1 MIFRKKYCILLIIT
15 EYKGVY
21 YGSWITF
28 LFFSFF
34 RRISFFFSPCV
45 IPIIPIYFSFLAG
58 NGKKN
63 DCYGNIIYNQKKVFF
78 NTLFFIFGISTSF
91 FILGF
96 SFTAIGD
103 IAFSQKDIIS
113 KIGGI
118 IIIALGLF
126 QLGIIKLN
134 PLYKEKRI
142 AYTNKRITPLVAFVT
157 GFTFSFAWTPCIGP
171 ILSSVLILAASLKD
185 NTIGNLL
192 IFIYSLGFVIPFL
205 LIGLFTATLLNFFKS
220 KQKFLKYTVKIAGVF
235 LIIIG
240 TLTFFGYTN
249 QLSNYFLSSPSNSLI
264 SSNSDAVLN
273 KDSYRLI
280 DQYGNEHILSD
291 YKGKV
296 VFLNFW
302 ATWCPPC
309 KEEMPYIEELY
320 KEFGENKKDV
330 IILGIT
336 NPVTEENL
344 NGQDKNID
352 EIKYFLQENNYSF
365 PTVFDRTG
373 IYFDNFK
380 IRAFPTTYIIGK
392 DGEIKTAIPGA
403 MTKQQM
409 LKLINTNL

>member
-1 MIFRKKYCILLIIT
+1 MEVGLLF
-15 EYKGVY
+15 Y
-21 YGSWITF
+21 SLTF
-28 LFFSFF
+28 LGGFLS
-34 RRISFFFSPCV
+34 FFSPCV

-58 NGKKN
+58 NGKKS
-63 DCYGNIIYNQKKVFF
+63 DCYGNISYNQKKVFF

-91 FILGF
+91 FILGV
-96 SFTAIGD
+96 SFTTIGD
-103 IAFSQKDIIS
+103 LAFSQKNIIS
-113 KIGGI
+113 KIGGVI
-118 IIIALGLF
+118 IIILGLF

-142 AYTNKRITPLVAFVT
+142 AYSDKKITPFVAFIT
-157 GFTFSFAWTPCIGP
+157 GFTFSFAWTPCVGP
-171 ILSSVLILAASLKD
+171 ILSSVLILAATLKD
-185 NTIGNLL
+185 NSIGNLL

-205 LIGLFTATLLNFFKS
+205 LIGLFTTTLLNFFKS
-220 KQKFLKYTVKIAGVF
+220 KQNFLKYTVKIAGGF
-235 LIIIG
+235 LVIIG
-240 TLTFFGYTN
+240 TLTFLGYTN
-249 QLSNYFLSSPSNSLI
+249 QLSNYFIPSTLNSSITNNTETI
-264 SSNSDAVLN
+264 LN
-273 KDSYRLI
+273 KDSYRLL
-280 DQYGNEHILSD
+280 DQYGNEHILSN

-309 KEEMPYIEELY
+309 KEEMPTIEELY
-320 KEFGENKKDV
+320 KEFGENKNDV

-336 NPVTEENL
+336 NPVTEENP

-365 PTVFDRTG
+365 PTVFDKTG

-409 LKLINTNL
+409 LKLIRDNI

>member
-1 MIFRKKYCILLIIT
+1 MEVGLLF
-15 EYKGVY
+15 Y
-21 YGSWITF
+21 SLTF
-28 LFFSFF
+28 LGGFLS
-34 RRISFFFSPCV
+34 FFSPCV

-58 NGKKN
+58 NGKKS
-63 DCYGNIIYNQKKVFF
+63 DCYGNISYNQKKVFF

-91 FILGF
+91 FILGV
-96 SFTAIGD
+96 SFTTIGD
-103 IAFSQKDIIS
+103 LAFSQKDIIS
-113 KIGGI
+113 KIGGVI
-118 IIIALGLF
+118 IIILGLF

-142 AYTNKRITPLVAFVT
+142 AYNDKKITPFVAFIT
-157 GFTFSFAWTPCIGP
+157 GFTFSFAWTPCVGP
-171 ILSSVLILAASLKD
+171 ILSSVLILAATLKD
-185 NTIGNLL
+185 NSIGNLL

-205 LIGLFTATLLNFFKS
+205 LIGLFTTALLNFFKS
-220 KQKFLKYTVKIAGVF
+220 KQNFLKYTVKIAGGF
-235 LIIIG
+235 LVIIG
-240 TLTFFGYTN
+240 TLTFLGYTN
-249 QLSNYFLSSPSNSLI
+249 QLSNYFIPSTLNGSMTNNTETI
-264 SSNSDAVLN
+264 LN
-273 KDSYRLI
+273 KDSYRLL
-280 DQYGNEHILSD
+280 DQYGNEHILSN

-309 KEEMPYIEELY
+309 KEEMPIIEELY
-320 KEFGENKKDV
+320 KEFGENKNDV

-336 NPVTEENL
+336 NPVTEENP

-365 PTVFDRTG
+365 PTVFDKMG

-409 LKLINTNL
+409 LKLIKDNI

>member
-1 MIFRKKYCILLIIT
+1 MEVGLLF
-15 EYKGVY
+15 Y
-21 YGSWITF
+21 SLTF
-28 LFFSFF
+28 LGGFLS
-34 RRISFFFSPCV
+34 FFSPCV

-58 NGKKN
+58 NGKKS
-63 DCYGNIIYNQKKVFF
+63 DCYGNISYNQKKVFF

-91 FILGF
+91 FILGV
-96 SFTAIGD
+96 SFTTIGD
-103 IAFSQKDIIS
+103 LAFSQKDIIS
-113 KIGGI
+113 KIGGVI
-118 IIIALGLF
+118 IIILGLF

-142 AYTNKRITPLVAFVT
+142 TYSDKKITPFVAFIT
-157 GFTFSFAWTPCIGP
+157 GFTFSFAWTPCVGP
-171 ILSSVLILAASLKD
+171 ILSSVLILAATLKD
-185 NTIGNLL
+185 NSIGNLL

-205 LIGLFTATLLNFFKS
+205 LIGLFTTTLLNFFKS
-220 KQKFLKYTVKIAGVF
+220 KQNFLKYTVKIAGGF
-235 LIIIG
+235 LVIIG
-240 TLTFFGYTN
+240 TLTFLGYTN
-249 QLSNYFLSSPSNSLI
+249 QLSNYFIPSTLNGSI
-264 SSNSDAVLN
+264 TNNTETILN
-273 KDSYRLI
+273 KDSYRLL
-280 DQYGNEHILSD
+280 DQYGNEHILSN

-309 KEEMPYIEELY
+309 KEEMPTIEELY
-320 KEFGENKKDV
+320 KEFGENKNDV

-336 NPVTEENL
+336 NPVTEENP

-365 PTVFDRTG
+365 PTVFDKTG

-392 DGEIKTAIPGA
+392 DGEIKTAIPVA

-409 LKLINTNL
+409 LKLIKDNI

>member
-1 MIFRKKYCILLIIT
+1 MEVGLLF
-15 EYKGVY
+15 Y
-21 YGSWITF
+21 SLTF
-28 LFFSFF
+28 LGGFLS
-34 RRISFFFSPCV
+34 FFSPCV

-58 NGKKN
+58 NGKKS
-63 DCYGNIIYNQKKVFF
+63 DCYGNISYNQKKVFF

-91 FILGF
+91 FILGV
-96 SFTAIGD
+96 SFTTIGD
-103 IAFSQKDIIS
+103 LAFSQKDIIS
-113 KIGGI
+113 KIGGVI
-118 IIIALGLF
+118 IIILGLF

-142 AYTNKRITPLVAFVT
+142 AYSDKKITPFVAFIT
-157 GFTFSFAWTPCIGP
+157 GFTFSFAWTPCVGP
-171 ILSSVLILAASLKD
+171 ILSSVLILAATLKD
-185 NTIGNLL
+185 NSIGNLL

-205 LIGLFTATLLNFFKS
+205 LIGLFTTTLLNFFKS
-220 KQKFLKYTVKIAGVF
+220 KQNFLKYTVKIAGGF
-235 LIIIG
+235 LVIIG
-240 TLTFFGYTN
+240 TLTFLGYTN
-249 QLSNYFLSSPSNSLI
+249 QLSNYFIPSTLNGSI
-264 SSNSDAVLN
+264 TNNTETILN
-273 KDSYRLI
+273 KDSYRLL
-280 DQYGNEHILSD
+280 DQYGNEHILSN

-309 KEEMPYIEELY
+309 KEEMPIIEELY
-320 KEFGENKKDV
+320 KEFGENKNDV

-336 NPVTEENL
+336 NPVTEENP

-365 PTVFDRTG
+365 PTIFDKTG

-409 LKLINTNL
+409 LKLIKDNI

>member
-1 MIFRKKYCILLIIT
+1 MEVGLLFYSLT
-15 EYKGVY
+15 LLG
-21 YGSWITF
+21 GF
-28 LFFSFF
+28 LS
-34 RRISFFFSPCV
+34 FFSPCV

-58 NGKKN
+58 NGKKS
-63 DCYGNIIYNQKKVFF
+63 DCYGNISYNQKKVFF

-91 FILGF
+91 FILGV
-96 SFTAIGD
+96 SFTTIGD
-103 IAFSQKDIIS
+103 LAFSQKDIIS
-113 KIGGI
+113 KIGGVI
-118 IIIALGLF
+118 IIILGLF

-142 AYTNKRITPLVAFVT
+142 AYSDKKITPFVAFIT
-157 GFTFSFAWTPCIGP
+157 GFTFSFAWTPCVGP
-171 ILSSVLILAASLKD
+171 ILSSVLILAATLKD
-185 NTIGNLL
+185 NSIGNLL

-205 LIGLFTATLLNFFKS
+205 LIGLFTTTLLNFFKS
-220 KQKFLKYTVKIAGVF
+220 KQNFLKYTVKIAGGF
-235 LIIIG
+235 LVIIG
-240 TLTFFGYTN
+240 TLTFLGYTN
-249 QLSNYFLSSPSNSLI
+249 QLSNYFIPSTLNGSI
-264 SSNSDAVLN
+264 TNNTETILN
-273 KDSYRLI
+273 KDSYRLL
-280 DQYGNEHILSD
+280 DQYGNEHILSN

-309 KEEMPYIEELY
+309 KEEMPTIEELY
-320 KEFGENKKDV
+320 KEFGENKNDV

-336 NPVTEENL
+336 NPVTEENP

-365 PTVFDRTG
+365 PTVFDKTG

-409 LKLINTNL
+409 LKLIRDNI

>member
-1 MIFRKKYCILLIIT
+1 MEVGLLF
-15 EYKGVY
+15 YFL
-21 YGSWITF
+21 TF
-28 LFFSFF
+28 LGGFLS
-34 RRISFFFSPCV
+34 FFSPCV

-91 FILGF
+91 FILVF

-142 AYTNKRITPLVAFVT
+142 AYTNKRITPLVAFIT

-264 SSNSDAVLN
+264 SNNSDAVLN

>member
-1 MIFRKKYCILLIIT
+1 MEVGLLF
-15 EYKGVY
+15 YFL
-21 YGSWITF
+21 TF
-28 LFFSFF
+28 LGGFLS
-34 RRISFFFSPCV
+34 FFSPCV

-142 AYTNKRITPLVAFVT
+142 AYTNKRITPLVAFIT

-264 SSNSDAVLN
+264 SNNSDAVLN

>member
-1 MIFRKKYCILLIIT
+1 MEVGLLF
-15 EYKGVY
+15 Y
-21 YGSWITF
+21 SLTF
-28 LFFSFF
+28 LGGFLS
-34 RRISFFFSPCV
+34 FFSPCV
-45 IPIIPIYFSFLAG
+45 IPIIPIYFSFLAR
-58 NGKKN
+58 NGKKS
-63 DCYGNIIYNQKKVFF
+63 DCYGNISYNQKKVFF

-91 FILGF
+91 FILGV
-96 SFTAIGD
+96 SFTTIGD
-103 IAFSQKDIIS
+103 LAFSQKDIIS
-113 KIGGI
+113 KIGGVI
-118 IIIALGLF
+118 IIILGLF

-142 AYTNKRITPLVAFVT
+142 AYNDKKITPFVAFIT
-157 GFTFSFAWTPCIGP
+157 GFTFSFAWTPCVGP
-171 ILSSVLILAASLKD
+171 ILSSVLILAATLKD
-185 NTIGNLL
+185 NSIGNLL

-205 LIGLFTATLLNFFKS
+205 LIGLFTTALLNFFKS
-220 KQKFLKYTVKIAGVF
+220 KQNFLKYTVKIAGGF
-235 LIIIG
+235 LVIIG
-240 TLTFFGYTN
+240 TLTFLGYTN
-249 QLSNYFLSSPSNSLI
+249 QLSNYFIPSTLNGSMTNNTETI
-264 SSNSDAVLN
+264 LN
-273 KDSYRLI
+273 KDSYRLL
-280 DQYGNEHILSD
+280 DQYGNEHILSN

-309 KEEMPYIEELY
+309 KEEMPIIEELY
-320 KEFGENKKDV
+320 KEFGENKNDV

-336 NPVTEENL
+336 NPVTEENP

-365 PTVFDRTG
+365 PTVFDKTG

-409 LKLINTNL
+409 LKLIKDNI

>member
-1 MIFRKKYCILLIIT
+1 MEVGLLF
-15 EYKGVY
+15 Y
-21 YGSWITF
+21 SLTF
-28 LFFSFF
+28 LGGFLS
-34 RRISFFFSPCV
+34 FFSPCV

-58 NGKKN
+58 NGKKS
-63 DCYGNIIYNQKKVFF
+63 DCYGNISYNQKKVFF

-91 FILGF
+91 FILGV
-96 SFTAIGD
+96 SFTTIGD
-103 IAFSQKDIIS
+103 LAFSQKDIIS
-113 KIGGI
+113 KIGGVI
-118 IIIALGLF
+118 IIILGLF

-142 AYTNKRITPLVAFVT
+142 AYNDKKITPFVAFIT
-157 GFTFSFAWTPCIGP
+157 GFTFSFAWTPCVGP
-171 ILSSVLILAASLKD
+171 ILSSVLILAATLKD
-185 NTIGNLL
+185 NSIGNLL

-205 LIGLFTATLLNFFKS
+205 LIGLFTTTLLNFFKS
-220 KQKFLKYTVKIAGVF
+220 KQNFLKYTVKIAGGF
-235 LIIIG
+235 LVIIG
-240 TLTFFGYTN
+240 TLTFLGYTN
-249 QLSNYFLSSPSNSLI
+249 QLSNYFIPSTLNGSI
-264 SSNSDAVLN
+264 TNNTETILN
-273 KDSYRLI
+273 KDSYRLL
-280 DQYGNEHILSD
+280 DQYGNEHILSN

-309 KEEMPYIEELY
+309 KEEMPIIEELY
-320 KEFGENKKDV
+320 KEFGENKNDV

-336 NPVTEENL
+336 NPVTEENP

-365 PTVFDRTG
+365 PTVFDKTG

-409 LKLINTNL
+409 LKLIKDNI

>member
-1 MIFRKKYCILLIIT
+1 MEVGLLF
-15 EYKGVY
+15 Y
-21 YGSWITF
+21 SLTF
-28 LFFSFF
+28 LGGF
-34 RRISFFFSPCV
+34 ISFFSPCV

-58 NGKKN
+58 NGKKS
-63 DCYGNIIYNQKKVFF
+63 DCYGNISYNQKKVFF

-91 FILGF
+91 FILGV
-96 SFTAIGD
+96 SFTTIGD
-103 IAFSQKDIIS
+103 LAFSQKDIIS
-113 KIGGI
+113 KIGGVI
-118 IIIALGLF
+118 IIILGLF

-142 AYTNKRITPLVAFVT
+142 AYSDKKITPFVAFIT
-157 GFTFSFAWTPCIGP
+157 GFTFSFAWTPCVGP
-171 ILSSVLILAASLKD
+171 ILSSVLILAATLKD
-185 NTIGNLL
+185 NSIGNLL

-205 LIGLFTATLLNFFKS
+205 LIGLFTTTLLNFFKS
-220 KQKFLKYTVKIAGVF
+220 KQNFLKYTVKIAGGF
-235 LIIIG
+235 LVIIG
-240 TLTFFGYTN
+240 TLTFLGYTN
-249 QLSNYFLSSPSNSLI
+249 QLSNYFIPSTLNGSI
-264 SSNSDAVLN
+264 TNNTETILN
-273 KDSYRLI
+273 KDSYRLL
-280 DQYGNEHILSD
+280 DQYGNEHILSN

-309 KEEMPYIEELY
+309 KEEMPTIEELY
-320 KEFGENKKDV
+320 KEFGENKNDV

-336 NPVTEENL
+336 NPVTEENP

-365 PTVFDRTG
+365 PTVFDKTG

-409 LKLINTNL
+409 LKLIRDNI

>member
-1 MIFRKKYCILLIIT
+1 MEVGLLF
-15 EYKGVY
+15 YFL
-21 YGSWITF
+21 TF
-28 LFFSFF
+28 LGGFLS
-34 RRISFFFSPCV
+34 FFSPCV

-58 NGKKN
+58 NGKKS

-91 FILGF
+91 FILGV
-96 SFTAIGD
+96 SFTTIGD
-103 IAFSQKDIIS
+103 FAFSQKDIIS
-113 KIGGI
+113 KIGGVI
-118 IIIALGLF
+118 IIILGLF

-134 PLYKEKRI
+134 PLHKEKRI
-142 AYTNKRITPLVAFVT
+142 AYSDKKITPFVAFIT
-157 GFTFSFAWTPCIGP
+157 GFTFSFAWTPCVGP
-171 ILSSVLILAASLKD
+171 ILSSVLILAATLKD
-185 NTIGNLL
+185 NSIGNLL

-205 LIGLFTATLLNFFKS
+205 LIGLFTTTLLNFFKS
-220 KQKFLKYTVKIAGVF
+220 KQNFLKYTVKIAGGF
-235 LIIIG
+235 LVIIG
-240 TLTFFGYTN
+240 TLTFLGYTN
-249 QLSNYFLSSPSNSLI
+249 QLSNYFIPSTLNGSMTNNTETI
-264 SSNSDAVLN
+264 LN
-273 KDSYRLI
+273 KDSYRLL
-280 DQYGNEHILSD
+280 DQYGNEHILSN

-309 KEEMPYIEELY
+309 KEEMPIIEELY
-320 KEFGENKKDV
+320 KEFGENKNDV

-336 NPVTEENL
+336 NPVTEENP

-365 PTVFDRTG
+365 PTVFDKTG

-409 LKLINTNL
+409 LKLIKDNI

>member
-1 MIFRKKYCILLIIT
+1 MEVGLLF
-15 EYKGVY
+15 Y
-21 YGSWITF
+21 SLTF
-28 LFFSFF
+28 LGGFLS
-34 RRISFFFSPCV
+34 FFSPCV

-58 NGKKN
+58 NGKKS

-91 FILGF
+91 FILGV
-96 SFTAIGD
+96 SFTTIGD
-103 IAFSQKDIIS
+103 FAFSQKDIIS
-113 KIGGI
+113 KIGGVI
-118 IIIALGLF
+118 IIILGLF

-134 PLYKEKRI
+134 PLHKEKRI
-142 AYTNKRITPLVAFVT
+142 AYSDKKITPFVAFIT
-157 GFTFSFAWTPCIGP
+157 GFTFSFAWTPCVGP
-171 ILSSVLILAASLKD
+171 ILSSVLILAATLKD
-185 NTIGNLL
+185 NSIGNLL

-205 LIGLFTATLLNFFKS
+205 LIGLFTTTLLNFFKS
-220 KQKFLKYTVKIAGVF
+220 KQNFLKYTVKIAGGF
-235 LIIIG
+235 LVIIG
-240 TLTFFGYTN
+240 TLTFLGYTN
-249 QLSNYFLSSPSNSLI
+249 QLSNYFIPSTLNGSMTNNTETI
-264 SSNSDAVLN
+264 LN
-273 KDSYRLI
+273 KDSYRLL
-280 DQYGNEHILSD
+280 DQYGNEHILSN

-302 ATWCPPC
+302 ATWCLPC
-309 KEEMPYIEELY
+309 KEEMPIIEELY
-320 KEFGENKKDV
+320 KEFGENKNNV

-336 NPVTEENL
+336 NPVTEENP

-365 PTVFDRTG
+365 PTVFDKTG

-409 LKLINTNL
+409 LKLIKDNI

>member
-1 MIFRKKYCILLIIT
+1 MEVGLLF
-15 EYKGVY
+15 Y
-21 YGSWITF
+21 SLTF
-28 LFFSFF
+28 LGGFLS
-34 RRISFFFSPCV
+34 FFSPCV

-58 NGKKN
+58 NGKKS
-63 DCYGNIIYNQKKVFF
+63 DCYGNISYNQKKVFF

-91 FILGF
+91 FILGV
-96 SFTAIGD
+96 SFTTIGD
-103 IAFSQKDIIS
+103 LAFSQKDIIS
-113 KIGGI
+113 KIGGVI
-118 IIIALGLF
+118 IIILGLF

-142 AYTNKRITPLVAFVT
+142 AYSDKKITPFVAFIT
-157 GFTFSFAWTPCIGP
+157 GFTFSFAWTPCVGP
-171 ILSSVLILAASLKD
+171 ILSSVLILAATLKD
-185 NTIGNLL
+185 NSIGNLL

-205 LIGLFTATLLNFFKS
+205 LIGLFTTTLLNFFKS
-220 KQKFLKYTVKIAGVF
+220 KQNFLKYTVKIAGGF
-235 LIIIG
+235 LVIIG
-240 TLTFFGYTN
+240 TLTFLGYTN
-249 QLSNYFLSSPSNSLI
+249 QLSNYFIPSTLNGSLTNNTETI
-264 SSNSDAVLN
+264 LN
-273 KDSYRLI
+273 KDSYRLL
-280 DQYGNEHILSD
+280 DQYGNEHILSN

-309 KEEMPYIEELY
+309 KEEILTIEELY
-320 KEFGENKKDV
+320 KEFKENKNDV

-336 NPVTEENL
+336 NPVTEENP

-365 PTVFDRTG
+365 PTVFDKTG

-403 MTKQQM
+403 LTKQQM
-409 LKLINTNL
+409 LKLIKDNI

>member
-1 MIFRKKYCILLIIT
+1 MEVGLLF
-15 EYKGVY
+15 Y
-21 YGSWITF
+21 SLTF
-28 LFFSFF
+28 LGGFLS
-34 RRISFFFSPCV
+34 FFSPCV

-58 NGKKN
+58 NGKKS
-63 DCYGNIIYNQKKVFF
+63 DCYGNISYNQKKVFF

-91 FILGF
+91 FILGV
-96 SFTAIGD
+96 SFTTIGD
-103 IAFSQKDIIS
+103 LAFSQKDIIS
-113 KIGGI
+113 KIGGVI
-118 IIIALGLF
+118 IIILGLF

-142 AYTNKRITPLVAFVT
+142 TYSDKKITPFVAFIT
-157 GFTFSFAWTPCIGP
+157 GFTFSFAWTPCVGP
-171 ILSSVLILAASLKD
+171 ILSSVLILAATLKD
-185 NTIGNLL
+185 NSIGNLL

-205 LIGLFTATLLNFFKS
+205 LIGLFTTTLLNFFKS
-220 KQKFLKYTVKIAGVF
+220 KQNFLKYTVKIAGGF
-235 LIIIG
+235 LVIIG
-240 TLTFFGYTN
+240 TLTFLGYTN
-249 QLSNYFLSSPSNSLI
+249 QLSNYFIPSTLNSSITNNTETI
-264 SSNSDAVLN
+264 LN
-273 KDSYRLI
+273 KDSYRLL
-280 DQYGNEHILSD
+280 DQYGNEHILSN

-309 KEEMPYIEELY
+309 KEEMPTIEELY
-320 KEFGENKKDV
+320 KEFGENKNDV

-336 NPVTEENL
+336 NPVTEENP

-365 PTVFDRTG
+365 PTVFDKTG

-409 LKLINTNL
+409 LKLIRDNI

>member
-1 MIFRKKYCILLIIT
+1 MEVGLLF
-15 EYKGVY
+15 Y
-21 YGSWITF
+21 SLTF
-28 LFFSFF
+28 LGGFLS
-34 RRISFFFSPCV
+34 FFSPCV

-58 NGKKN
+58 NGKKS
-63 DCYGNIIYNQKKVFF
+63 DCYGNISYNQKKVFF

-91 FILGF
+91 FILGV
-96 SFTAIGD
+96 SFTTIGD
-103 IAFSQKDIIS
+103 LAFSQKDIIS
-113 KIGGI
+113 KIGGVI
-118 IIIALGLF
+118 IIILGLF

-142 AYTNKRITPLVAFVT
+142 AYNDKKITPFVAFIT
-157 GFTFSFAWTPCIGP
+157 GFTFSFAWTPCVGP
-171 ILSSVLILAASLKD
+171 ILSSVLILAATLKD
-185 NTIGNLL
+185 NSIGNLL

-205 LIGLFTATLLNFFKS
+205 LIGLFTTALLNFFKS
-220 KQKFLKYTVKIAGVF
+220 KQNFLKYTVKIAGGF
-235 LIIIG
+235 LVIIG
-240 TLTFFGYTN
+240 TLTFLGYTN
-249 QLSNYFLSSPSNSLI
+249 QLSNYFIPSTLNGSMTNNTETI
-264 SSNSDAVLN
+264 LN
-273 KDSYRLI
+273 KDSYRLL
-280 DQYGNEHILSD
+280 DQYGNEHILSN

-309 KEEMPYIEELY
+309 KEEMPIIEELY
-320 KEFGENKKDV
+320 KEFGENKNDV

-336 NPVTEENL
+336 NPVTEENP

-365 PTVFDRTG
+365 PTVFDKTG

-409 LKLINTNL
+409 LKLIKDNI

>member
-1 MIFRKKYCILLIIT
+1 MEVGLLF
-15 EYKGVY
+15 Y
-21 YGSWITF
+21 SLTF
-28 LFFSFF
+28 LGGFLS
-34 RRISFFFSPCV
+34 FFSPCV

-58 NGKKN
+58 NGKKS
-63 DCYGNIIYNQKKVFF
+63 DCYGNISYNQKKVFF

-91 FILGF
+91 FILGV
-96 SFTAIGD
+96 SFTTIGD
-103 IAFSQKDIIS
+103 LAFSQKDIIS
-113 KIGGI
+113 KIGGVI
-118 IIIALGLF
+118 IIILGLF

-134 PLYKEKRI
+134 PLHKEKRI
-142 AYTNKRITPLVAFVT
+142 AYSDKKITPFVAFIT
-157 GFTFSFAWTPCIGP
+157 GFTFSFAWTPCVGP
-171 ILSSVLILAASLKD
+171 ILSSVLILAATLKD
-185 NTIGNLL
+185 NSIGNLL

-205 LIGLFTATLLNFFKS
+205 LIGLFTTALLNFFKS
-220 KQKFLKYTVKIAGVF
+220 KQNFLKYTVKITGGF
-235 LIIIG
+235 LVIIG
-240 TLTFFGYTN
+240 TLTFLGYTN
-249 QLSNYFLSSPSNSLI
+249 QLSNYFIPSTLNGSMTNNTETI
-264 SSNSDAVLN
+264 LN
-273 KDSYRLI
+273 KDSYRLF
-280 DQYGNEHILSD
+280 DQYGNEHILSN

-309 KEEMPYIEELY
+309 KEEMPIIEELY
-320 KEFGENKKDV
+320 KEFGENKNDV

-336 NPVTEENL
+336 NPVTEENP

-365 PTVFDRTG
+365 PTVFDKTG

-409 LKLINTNL
+409 LKLIKDNI

>member
-1 MIFRKKYCILLIIT
+1 MEVGLLF
-15 EYKGVY
+15 Y
-21 YGSWITF
+21 SLTF
-28 LFFSFF
+28 LGGFLS
-34 RRISFFFSPCV
+34 FFSPCV

-58 NGKKN
+58 NGKKS
-63 DCYGNIIYNQKKVFF
+63 DCYGNISYNQKKVFF

-91 FILGF
+91 FILGV
-96 SFTAIGD
+96 SFTTIGD
-103 IAFSQKDIIS
+103 LAFSQKNIIS
-113 KIGGI
+113 KIGGVI
-118 IIIALGLF
+118 IIILGLF

-142 AYTNKRITPLVAFVT
+142 AYSDKKITPFVAFIT
-157 GFTFSFAWTPCIGP
+157 GFTFSFAWTPCVGP
-171 ILSSVLILAASLKD
+171 ILSSVLILAATLKD
-185 NTIGNLL
+185 NSIGNLL

-205 LIGLFTATLLNFFKS
+205 LIGLFTTTLLNFFKS
-220 KQKFLKYTVKIAGVF
+220 KQNFLKYTVKIAGGF
-235 LIIIG
+235 LVIIG
-240 TLTFFGYTN
+240 TLTFLGYTN
-249 QLSNYFLSSPSNSLI
+249 QLSNYFIPSTLNGSI
-264 SSNSDAVLN
+264 TNNTETILN
-273 KDSYRLI
+273 KDSYRLL
-280 DQYGNEHILSD
+280 DQYGNEHILSN

-309 KEEMPYIEELY
+309 KEEMPTIEELY
-320 KEFGENKKDV
+320 KEFGENKNDV

-336 NPVTEENL
+336 NPVTEENP

-365 PTVFDRTG
+365 PTVFDKTG

-409 LKLINTNL
+409 LKLIRDNI

>member
-1 MIFRKKYCILLIIT
+1 MEVGLLFYSLT
-15 EYKGVY
+15 LLG
-21 YGSWITF
+21 GF
-28 LFFSFF
+28 LS
-34 RRISFFFSPCV
+34 FFSPCV

-58 NGKKN
+58 NGKKS
-63 DCYGNIIYNQKKVFF
+63 DCYGNISYNQKKVFF

-91 FILGF
+91 FILGV
-96 SFTAIGD
+96 SFTTIGD
-103 IAFSQKDIIS
+103 LAFSQKDIIS
-113 KIGGI
+113 KIGGVI
-118 IIIALGLF
+118 IIILGLF

-142 AYTNKRITPLVAFVT
+142 AYSDKKITPFVAFIT
-157 GFTFSFAWTPCIGP
+157 GFTFSFAWTPCVGP
-171 ILSSVLILAASLKD
+171 ILSSVLILAATLKD
-185 NTIGNLL
+185 NSIGNLL

-205 LIGLFTATLLNFFKS
+205 LIGLFTTTLLNFFKS
-220 KQKFLKYTVKIAGVF
+220 KQNFLKYTVKIAGGF
-235 LIIIG
+235 LVIIG
-240 TLTFFGYTN
+240 TLTFLGYTN
-249 QLSNYFLSSPSNSLI
+249 QLSNYFIPSTLNGSI
-264 SSNSDAVLN
+264 TNNTETILN
-273 KDSYRLI
+273 KDSYRLL
-280 DQYGNEHILSD
+280 DQYGNEHILSN

-309 KEEMPYIEELY
+309 KEEMPTIEELY
-320 KEFGENKKDV
+320 KEFGENKNDV

-336 NPVTEENL
+336 NPVTEENP

-365 PTVFDRTG
+365 PTVFDKTG

-392 DGEIKTAIPGA
+392 NGEIKTAIPGA

-409 LKLINTNL
+409 LKLIRDNI

>member
-1 MIFRKKYCILLIIT
+1 MEVGLLF
-15 EYKGVY
+15 Y
-21 YGSWITF
+21 SLTF
-28 LFFSFF
+28 LGGFLS
-34 RRISFFFSPCV
+34 FFSPCV

-58 NGKKN
+58 NGKKS
-63 DCYGNIIYNQKKVFF
+63 DCYGNISYNQKKVFF

-91 FILGF
+91 FILGV
-96 SFTAIGD
+96 SFTTIGD
-103 IAFSQKDIIS
+103 LAFSQKDIIS
-113 KIGGI
+113 KIGGVI
-118 IIIALGLF
+118 IIILGLF

-142 AYTNKRITPLVAFVT
+142 AYNDKKITPFVAFIT
-157 GFTFSFAWTPCIGP
+157 GFTFSFAWTPCVGP
-171 ILSSVLILAASLKD
+171 ILSSVLILAATLKD
-185 NTIGNLL
+185 NSIGNLL

-205 LIGLFTATLLNFFKS
+205 LIGLFTTTLLNFFKS
-220 KQKFLKYTVKIAGVF
+220 KQNFLKYTVKIAGGF
-235 LIIIG
+235 LVIIG
-240 TLTFFGYTN
+240 TLTFLGYTN
-249 QLSNYFLSSPSNSLI
+249 QLSNYFIPSTLNGSMTNNTETI
-264 SSNSDAVLN
+264 LN
-273 KDSYRLI
+273 KDSYRLL
-280 DQYGNEHILSD
+280 DQYGNEHILSN

-309 KEEMPYIEELY
+309 KEEMPIIEELY
-320 KEFGENKKDV
+320 KEFGENKNDV

-336 NPVTEENL
+336 NPVTEENP

-365 PTVFDRTG
+365 PTVFDKTG

-409 LKLINTNL
+409 LKLIKDNI

>member
-1 MIFRKKYCILLIIT
+1 MEVGLLF
-15 EYKGVY
+15 YFL
-21 YGSWITF
+21 TF
-28 LFFSFF
+28 LGGFLS
-34 RRISFFFSPCV
+34 FFSPCV

-142 AYTNKRITPLVAFVT
+142 AYTNKRITPLVAFIT

-205 LIGLFTATLLNFFKS
+205 LIGLFTAALLNFFKS
-220 KQKFLKYTVKIAGVF
+220 KQKFLKYTVKIAGIF

-273 KDSYRLI
+273 KDSYRLM

-309 KEEMPYIEELY
+309 KEEMPHIEELY

>member
-1 MIFRKKYCILLIIT
+1 MEVGLLF
-15 EYKGVY
+15 Y
-21 YGSWITF
+21 SLTF
-28 LFFSFF
+28 LGGFLS
-34 RRISFFFSPCV
+34 FFSPCV

-58 NGKKN
+58 NGKKS

-91 FILGF
+91 FILGV
-96 SFTAIGD
+96 SFTTIGD
-103 IAFSQKDIIS
+103 FAFSQKYIIS
-113 KIGGI
+113 KIGGVI
-118 IIIALGLF
+118 IIILGLF

-134 PLYKEKRI
+134 PLHKEKRI
-142 AYTNKRITPLVAFVT
+142 AYSDKKITPFVAFIT
-157 GFTFSFAWTPCIGP
+157 GFTFSFAWTPCVGP
-171 ILSSVLILAASLKD
+171 ILSSVLILAATLKD
-185 NTIGNLL
+185 NSIGNLL

-205 LIGLFTATLLNFFKS
+205 LIGLFTTTLLNFFKS
-220 KQKFLKYTVKIAGVF
+220 KQNFLKYTVKIAGGF
-235 LIIIG
+235 LVIIG
-240 TLTFFGYTN
+240 TLTFLGYTN
-249 QLSNYFLSSPSNSLI
+249 QLSNYFIPSTLNGSMTNNTETI
-264 SSNSDAVLN
+264 LN
-273 KDSYRLI
+273 KDSYRLL
-280 DQYGNEHILSD
+280 DQYGNEHILSN

-309 KEEMPYIEELY
+309 KEEMPIIEELY
-320 KEFGENKKDV
+320 KEFGENKNDV

-336 NPVTEENL
+336 NPVTEENP

-365 PTVFDRTG
+365 PTVFDKTG

-409 LKLINTNL
+409 LKLIKDNI

>member
-1 MIFRKKYCILLIIT
+1 
-15 EYKGVY
+15 
-21 YGSWITF
+21 TF
-28 LFFSFF
+28 LGGFLS
-34 RRISFFFSPCV
+34 FFSPCV

-58 NGKKN
+58 NGKKS
-63 DCYGNIIYNQKKVFF
+63 DCYGNISYNQKKVFF

-91 FILGF
+91 FILGV
-96 SFTAIGD
+96 SFTTIGD
-103 IAFSQKDIIS
+103 LAFSQKDIIS
-113 KIGGI
+113 KIGGVI
-118 IIIALGLF
+118 IIILGLF

-134 PLYKEKRI
+134 PLHKEKRI
-142 AYTNKRITPLVAFVT
+142 AYSDKKITPFVAFIT
-157 GFTFSFAWTPCIGP
+157 GFTFSFAWTPCVGP
-171 ILSSVLILAASLKD
+171 ILSSVLILAATLKD
-185 NTIGNLL
+185 NSIGNLL

-205 LIGLFTATLLNFFKS
+205 LIGLFTTALLNFFKS
-220 KQKFLKYTVKIAGVF
+220 KQNFLKYTVKIAGGF
-235 LIIIG
+235 LVIIG
-240 TLTFFGYTN
+240 TLTFLGYTN
-249 QLSNYFLSSPSNSLI
+249 QLSNYFIPSTLNGSMTNNTETI
-264 SSNSDAVLN
+264 LN
-273 KDSYRLI
+273 KDSYRLL
-280 DQYGNEHILSD
+280 DQYGNEHILSN

-309 KEEMPYIEELY
+309 KEEMPIIEELY
-320 KEFGENKKDV
+320 KEFGENKNDV

-336 NPVTEENL
+336 NPVTEENP

-365 PTVFDRTG
+365 PTVFDKTG

-409 LKLINTNL
+409 LKLIKDNI

>member
-1 MIFRKKYCILLIIT
+1 MEVGLLF
-15 EYKGVY
+15 YFL
-21 YGSWITF
+21 TF
-28 LFFSFF
+28 LGGFLS
-34 RRISFFFSPCV
+34 FFSPCV

-58 NGKKN
+58 NGKKF
-63 DCYGNIIYNQKKVFF
+63 DCYGNITYNQKKVFF

-91 FILGF
+91 FILGV

-103 IAFSQKDIIS
+103 LAFSQKDIIS
-113 KIGGI
+113 KIGGVI
-118 IIIALGLF
+118 IIVLGLF

-142 AYTNKRITPLVAFVT
+142 AYSDKKITPFVAFVT
-157 GFTFSFAWTPCIGP
+157 GFTFSFAWTPCVGP

-185 NTIGNLL
+185 NSIGNLL
-192 IFIYSLGFVIPFL
+192 IFIYSLGFVVPFL
-205 LIGLFTATLLNFFKS
+205 LIGLFTTTLLNFFKS
-220 KQKFLKYTVKIAGVF
+220 KQSFLKYTIKITGGF
-235 LIIIG
+235 LVIIG
-240 TLTFFGYTN
+240 ALTFLGYTN
-249 QLSNYFLSSPSNSLI
+249 QLSNYFIPLTPNGSMTNNTETI
-264 SSNSDAVLN
+264 LN
-273 KDSYRLI
+273 KDSYRLL
-280 DQYGNEHILSD
+280 DQYSNEHILSN

-309 KEEMPYIEELY
+309 KEEMPIIEELY
-320 KEFGENKKDV
+320 KEFGENKNNV

-336 NPVTEENL
+336 NPVTEENP

-365 PTVFDRTG
+365 PTVFDKTG

-409 LKLINTNL
+409 LKLIKDNI

>member
-1 MIFRKKYCILLIIT
+1 MEVGLLF
-15 EYKGVY
+15 Y
-21 YGSWITF
+21 SLTF
-28 LFFSFF
+28 LGGFLS
-34 RRISFFFSPCV
+34 FFSPCV

-58 NGKKN
+58 NGKKS
-63 DCYGNIIYNQKKVFF
+63 DCYGNISYNQKKVFF

-91 FILGF
+91 FILGV
-96 SFTAIGD
+96 SFTTIGD
-103 IAFSQKDIIS
+103 LAFSQKDIIS
-113 KIGGI
+113 KIGGVI
-118 IIIALGLF
+118 IIILGLF

-142 AYTNKRITPLVAFVT
+142 AYSDKKITPFVAFIT
-157 GFTFSFAWTPCIGP
+157 GFTFSFAWTPCVGP
-171 ILSSVLILAASLKD
+171 ILSSVLILAATLKD
-185 NTIGNLL
+185 NSIGNLL

-205 LIGLFTATLLNFFKS
+205 LIGLFTTTLLNFFKS
-220 KQKFLKYTVKIAGVF
+220 KQNFLKYTVKIAGGF
-235 LIIIG
+235 LVIIG
-240 TLTFFGYTN
+240 TLTFLGYTN
-249 QLSNYFLSSPSNSLI
+249 QLSNYFIPSTLNGSI
-264 SSNSDAVLN
+264 TNNTETILN
-273 KDSYRLI
+273 KDSYRLL
-280 DQYGNEHILSD
+280 DQYGNEHILSN

-309 KEEMPYIEELY
+309 KEEMPTIEELY
-320 KEFGENKKDV
+320 KEFGENKNDV

-336 NPVTEENL
+336 NPVTEENP

-365 PTVFDRTG
+365 PTVFDKTG
-373 IYFDNFK
+373 IYFNNFK

-409 LKLINTNL
+409 LKLIRDNI

>member
-1 MIFRKKYCILLIIT
+1 MEVGLLF
-15 EYKGVY
+15 Y
-21 YGSWITF
+21 SLTF
-28 LFFSFF
+28 LGGFLS
-34 RRISFFFSPCV
+34 FFSPCV

-58 NGKKN
+58 NGKKS
-63 DCYGNIIYNQKKVFF
+63 DCYGNISYNQKKVFF

-91 FILGF
+91 FILGV
-96 SFTAIGD
+96 SFTTIGD
-103 IAFSQKDIIS
+103 LAFSQKDIIS
-113 KIGGI
+113 KIGGVI
-118 IIIALGLF
+118 IIILGLF

-142 AYTNKRITPLVAFVT
+142 AYNDKKITPFVAFIT
-157 GFTFSFAWTPCIGP
+157 GFTFSFAWTPCVGP
-171 ILSSVLILAASLKD
+171 ILSSVLILAATLKD
-185 NTIGNLL
+185 NSIGNLL

-205 LIGLFTATLLNFFKS
+205 LIGLFTTALLNFFKS
-220 KQKFLKYTVKIAGVF
+220 KQNFLKYTVKIAGGF
-235 LIIIG
+235 LVIIG
-240 TLTFFGYTN
+240 TLTFLGYTN
-249 QLSNYFLSSPSNSLI
+249 QLSNYFIPSTLNGSMTNNTETI
-264 SSNSDAVLN
+264 LN
-273 KDSYRLI
+273 KDSYRLL
-280 DQYGNEHILSD
+280 DQYGNEHILSN

-309 KEEMPYIEELY
+309 KEEMPIIEELY
-320 KEFGENKKDV
+320 KEFGENKNDV

-336 NPVTEENL
+336 NPVTEENP

-365 PTVFDRTG
+365 PTVFDKTG

-409 LKLINTNL
+409 LKLIRDNI

>member
-1 MIFRKKYCILLIIT
+1 MEVGLLF
-15 EYKGVY
+15 Y
-21 YGSWITF
+21 SLTF
-28 LFFSFF
+28 LGGF
-34 RRISFFFSPCV
+34 ISFFSPCV

-58 NGKKN
+58 NGKKS
-63 DCYGNIIYNQKKVFF
+63 DCYGNISYNQKKVFF

-91 FILGF
+91 FILGV
-96 SFTAIGD
+96 SFTTIGD
-103 IAFSQKDIIS
+103 LAFSQKDIIS
-113 KIGGI
+113 KIGGVI
-118 IIIALGLF
+118 IIILGLF

-142 AYTNKRITPLVAFVT
+142 AYSDKKITPFVAFIT
-157 GFTFSFAWTPCIGP
+157 DFTFSFAWTPCVGP
-171 ILSSVLILAASLKD
+171 ILSSVLILAATLKD
-185 NTIGNLL
+185 NSIGNLL

-205 LIGLFTATLLNFFKS
+205 LIGLFTTTLLNFFKS
-220 KQKFLKYTVKIAGVF
+220 KQNFLKYTVKIAGGF
-235 LIIIG
+235 LVIIG
-240 TLTFFGYTN
+240 TLTFLGYTN
-249 QLSNYFLSSPSNSLI
+249 QLSNYFIPSTLNGSMTNNTETI
-264 SSNSDAVLN
+264 LN
-273 KDSYRLI
+273 KDSYRLL
-280 DQYGNEHILSD
+280 DQYGNEHILSN

-309 KEEMPYIEELY
+309 KEEMPIIEELY
-320 KEFGENKKDV
+320 KEFGENKNDV

-336 NPVTEENL
+336 NPVTEENP

-365 PTVFDRTG
+365 PTVFDKTG

-409 LKLINTNL
+409 LKLIKDNI

>member
-1 MIFRKKYCILLIIT
+1 MEVGLLF
-15 EYKGVY
+15 Y
-21 YGSWITF
+21 SLTF
-28 LFFSFF
+28 LGGFLS
-34 RRISFFFSPCV
+34 FFSPCV

-58 NGKKN
+58 NGKKS
-63 DCYGNIIYNQKKVFF
+63 DCYGNISYNQKKVFF

-91 FILGF
+91 FILGV
-96 SFTAIGD
+96 SFTTIGD
-103 IAFSQKDIIS
+103 LAFSQKDIIS
-113 KIGGI
+113 KIGGVI
-118 IIIALGLF
+118 IIILGLF

-134 PLYKEKRI
+134 PLHKEKRI
-142 AYTNKRITPLVAFVT
+142 AYSDKKITPFVAFIT
-157 GFTFSFAWTPCIGP
+157 GFTFSFAWTPCVGP
-171 ILSSVLILAASLKD
+171 ILSSVLILAATLKD
-185 NTIGNLL
+185 NSIGNLL

-205 LIGLFTATLLNFFKS
+205 LIGLFTTTLLNFFKS
-220 KQKFLKYTVKIAGVF
+220 KQNFLKYTVKIAGGF
-235 LIIIG
+235 LVIIG
-240 TLTFFGYTN
+240 TLTFLGYTN
-249 QLSNYFLSSPSNSLI
+249 QLSNYFIPSTLNSSITNNTETI
-264 SSNSDAVLN
+264 LN
-273 KDSYRLI
+273 KDSYRLL
-280 DQYGNEHILSD
+280 DQYGNEHILSN

-309 KEEMPYIEELY
+309 KEEMPIIEELY
-320 KEFGENKKDV
+320 KEFGENKNDV

-336 NPVTEENL
+336 NPVTEENP

-365 PTVFDRTG
+365 PTVFDKTG

-409 LKLINTNL
+409 LKLIRDNI

>member
-1 MIFRKKYCILLIIT
+1 MEVGLLF
-15 EYKGVY
+15 Y
-21 YGSWITF
+21 SLTF
-28 LFFSFF
+28 LGGFLS
-34 RRISFFFSPCV
+34 FFSPCV

-58 NGKKN
+58 NGKKS
-63 DCYGNIIYNQKKVFF
+63 DCYGNISYNQKKVFF

-91 FILGF
+91 FILGV
-96 SFTAIGD
+96 SFTTIGD
-103 IAFSQKDIIS
+103 LAFSQKDIIS
-113 KIGGI
+113 KIGGVI
-118 IIIALGLF
+118 IIILGLF

-142 AYTNKRITPLVAFVT
+142 AYSDKKITPFVAFIT
-157 GFTFSFAWTPCIGP
+157 GFTFSFAWTPCVGP
-171 ILSSVLILAASLKD
+171 ILSSVLILAATLKD
-185 NTIGNLL
+185 NSIGNLL

-205 LIGLFTATLLNFFKS
+205 LIGLFTTALLNFFKS
-220 KQKFLKYTVKIAGVF
+220 KQNFLKYTVKIAGGF
-235 LIIIG
+235 LVIIG
-240 TLTFFGYTN
+240 TLTFLGYTN
-249 QLSNYFLSSPSNSLI
+249 QLSNYFIPSTLNGSI
-264 SSNSDAVLN
+264 TNNTETILN
-273 KDSYRLI
+273 KDSYRLL
-280 DQYGNEHILSD
+280 DQYGNEHILSN

-309 KEEMPYIEELY
+309 KEEMPIIEELY
-320 KEFGENKKDV
+320 KEFGENKNNV

-336 NPVTEENL
+336 NPVTEENP

-365 PTVFDRTG
+365 PTIFDKTG

-409 LKLINTNL
+409 LKLIRDNI

>member
-1 MIFRKKYCILLIIT
+1 MEVGLLF
-15 EYKGVY
+15 Y
-21 YGSWITF
+21 SLTF
-28 LFFSFF
+28 LGGFLS
-34 RRISFFFSPCV
+34 FFSPCV

-58 NGKKN
+58 NGKKS
-63 DCYGNIIYNQKKVFF
+63 DCYGNISYNQKKVFF

-91 FILGF
+91 FILGV
-96 SFTAIGD
+96 SFTTIGD
-103 IAFSQKDIIS
+103 LAFSQKDIIS
-113 KIGGI
+113 KIGGVI
-118 IIIALGLF
+118 IIILGLF

-142 AYTNKRITPLVAFVT
+142 AYSDKKITPFVAFIT
-157 GFTFSFAWTPCIGP
+157 GFTFSFAWTPCVGP
-171 ILSSVLILAASLKD
+171 ILSSVLILAATLKD
-185 NTIGNLL
+185 NSIGNLL

-205 LIGLFTATLLNFFKS
+205 LIGLFTTTLLNFFKS
-220 KQKFLKYTVKIAGVF
+220 KQNFLKYTVKIAGGF
-235 LIIIG
+235 LVIIG
-240 TLTFFGYTN
+240 TLTFLGYTN
-249 QLSNYFLSSPSNSLI
+249 QLSNYFIPSTLNGSI
-264 SSNSDAVLN
+264 TNNTETILN
-273 KDSYRLI
+273 KDSYRLL
-280 DQYGNEHILSD
+280 DQYGNEHILSN

-309 KEEMPYIEELY
+309 KEEMPTIEELY
-320 KEFGENKKDV
+320 KEFGENKNDV

-336 NPVTEENL
+336 NPVTEENP

-365 PTVFDRTG
+365 PTVFDKTG

-403 MTKQQM
+403 MNKQQM
-409 LKLINTNL
+409 LKLINDNI

>member
-1 MIFRKKYCILLIIT
+1 MEVGLLF
-15 EYKGVY
+15 Y
-21 YGSWITF
+21 SLTF
-28 LFFSFF
+28 LGGFLS
-34 RRISFFFSPCV
+34 FFSPCV

-58 NGKKN
+58 NGKKS
-63 DCYGNIIYNQKKVFF
+63 DCYGNISYNQKKVFF

-91 FILGF
+91 FILGV
-96 SFTAIGD
+96 SFTTIGD
-103 IAFSQKDIIS
+103 LAFSQKDIIS
-113 KIGGI
+113 KIGGVI
-118 IIIALGLF
+118 IIILGLF

-142 AYTNKRITPLVAFVT
+142 AYSDKKITPFVAFIT
-157 GFTFSFAWTPCIGP
+157 GFTFSFAWTPCVGP
-171 ILSSVLILAASLKD
+171 ILSSVLILAATLKD
-185 NTIGNLL
+185 NSIGNLL

-205 LIGLFTATLLNFFKS
+205 LIGLFTTTLLNFFKS
-220 KQKFLKYTVKIAGVF
+220 KQNFLKYTVKIAGGF
-235 LIIIG
+235 LVIIG
-240 TLTFFGYTN
+240 TLTFLGYTN
-249 QLSNYFLSSPSNSLI
+249 QLSNYFIPSTLNNSI
-264 SSNSDAVLN
+264 TNNTETILN
-273 KDSYRLI
+273 KDSYRLL
-280 DQYGNEHILSD
+280 DQYGNEHILSN

-309 KEEMPYIEELY
+309 KEEMPTIEELY
-320 KEFGENKKDV
+320 KEFGENKNDV

-336 NPVTEENL
+336 NPVTEENP

-365 PTVFDRTG
+365 PTVFDKTG

-409 LKLINTNL
+409 LKLIRDNI

>member
-1 MIFRKKYCILLIIT
+1 MEVGLLF
-15 EYKGVY
+15 YFL
-21 YGSWITF
+21 TF
-28 LFFSFF
+28 LGGFLS
-34 RRISFFFSPCV
+34 FFSPCV

-103 IAFSQKDIIS
+103 IAFSKKDIIS

-142 AYTNKRITPLVAFVT
+142 AYTNKRITPLVAFIT

-264 SSNSDAVLN
+264 SNNSDAVLN